1 MANPRRESLLEAIA
15 REEALLVSLVEEQA
29 AAEKQLEILRAELAS
44 LDPGSGSEL
53 TLPIPTK
60 VQPTPPTPAEK
71 VALFRGLFQGR
82 TDVFPKLWTN
92 NKTGK
97 KGYSP
102 ACGNEWIPGVC
113 DKRQV
118 KCGECPN
125 QTFIPVSDRVILDHL
140 QGRHV
145 MGVYPMLE
153 DETCWFLAV
162 DFDKGSWK
170 DDITAFMET
179 CENAGIPAT
188 IERSRSGNGAH
199 VWFFFSALVRANIAR
214 KMGCHLLTE
223 TMARRHQ
230 LAMES
235 YDRLFP
241 NQDTMPRGGFGNL
254 IALPLQ
260 HGPRQQGNTVFLD
273 KRLVPHPDQ
282 WAYLALVQRIPPAT
296 VEYIAAEAARRGQ
309 VLGVQSGGVN
319 EDEGSATPWTRSPSG
334 RTRKIHITE
343 PIPKKVKAVLAQR
356 LFVEKQDLPSSL
368 LNRIKR
374 LAAFKNPEFY
384 KKQNLRLSTALTPR
398 LIVCAEEF
406 PEHIA
411 LPRGCRPNLEGLLGE
426 YGSTLIVDDK
436 RYCGAPLQLHFHGQ
450 LTPVQ
455 NEAVQV
461 LLADDMGVFVAPPGI
476 GKTVVG
482 IHVIAERACN
492 TLVLVHRQPLLDQ
505 WKSQLA
511 LFLDIKPADIGQ
523 IGGGKRK
530 PNGRLDVAM
539 IQSLVHKDEVDDI
552 VAEYAHVVVDEC
564 HHLSAKSFER
574 VLAEVRARYVTG
586 LTATPRRRDGQHP
599 IIHMQLGP
607 IRFTVA
613 PTDQAARRPFYHHL
627 VVRETCF
634 KDADNAA
641 DRGIQELYGA
651 IANDEERNRLIIDD
665 VIGAL
670 EEGRS
675 PIVLTER
682 KDHLEYLE
690 KRLSNFTRHL
700 VVLRGGTGK
709 RQQREV
715 AAQMAAIPDAE
726 ERLVLATGRYIGEGF
741 DDARLDTL
749 FLTMPVSWR
758 GTLTQYVGRLHRL
771 HTDKTEVRVVDYVD
785 REVPMLLK
793 MYDKRMRGYRAL
805 GYLT

>member
-1 MANPRRESLLEAIA
+1 MANPRREPLLEAIA
-15 REEALLVSLVEEQA
+15 REEALLASLVEEQA

-44 LDPGSGSEL
+44 LDPGPGSEL

-82 TDVFPKLWTN
+82 TDVFPKLWSN

-282 WAYLALVQRIPPAT
+282 WAYLASVQRIPPAT

-309 VLGVQSGGVN
+309 VLGVQSGRVN
-319 EDEGSATPWTRSPSG
+319 EDEGSATPWTRPPSG

-384 KKQNLRLSTALTPR
+384 KKQNLRLSTSLTPR

-411 LPRGCRPNLEGLLGE
+411 LPRGCRPNLKGLLGE

-436 RYCGAPLQLHFHGQ
+436 RYRGAPLQLHFHGQ

-461 LLADDMGVFVAPPGI
+461 LLADDMGVFDAPPGI

-574 VLAEVRARYVTG
+574 VLAEVRARYVT
-586 LTATPRRRDGQHP
+586 
-599 IIHMQLGP
+599 
-607 IRFTVA
+607 
-613 PTDQAARRPFYHHL
+613 
-627 VVRETCF
+627 
-634 KDADNAA
+634 
-641 DRGIQELYGA
+641 
-651 IANDEERNRLIIDD
+651 
-665 VIGAL
+665 
-670 EEGRS
+670 
-675 PIVLTER
+675 
-682 KDHLEYLE
+682 
-690 KRLSNFTRHL
+690 
-700 VVLRGGTGK
+700 
-709 RQQREV
+709 
-715 AAQMAAIPDAE
+715 
-726 ERLVLATGRYIGEGF
+726 
-741 DDARLDTL
+741 
-749 FLTMPVSWR
+749 
-758 GTLTQYVGRLHRL
+758 
-771 HTDKTEVRVVDYVD
+771 
-785 REVPMLLK
+785 
-793 MYDKRMRGYRAL
+793 
-805 GYLT
+805 